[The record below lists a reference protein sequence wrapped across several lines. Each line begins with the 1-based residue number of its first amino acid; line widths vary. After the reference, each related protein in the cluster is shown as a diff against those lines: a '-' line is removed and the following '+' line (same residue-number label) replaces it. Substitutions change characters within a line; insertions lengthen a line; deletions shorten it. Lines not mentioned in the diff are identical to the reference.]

1 MDDQI
6 LRFVYIEAM
15 RDATL
20 QKAYDNPDKKWL
32 KSNEIYKMVEDDL
45 KELVYKVT
53 TERFKS
59 EKEYDDYFYNVI
71 KTIRCKINE
80 KKEENKEFTFGN
92 TQKLLNIMLKYF
104 YIYSYNNDDIK
115 SRFKY
120 CHCPMDGQMMEY
132 LWKNREKIKIDK
144 IKKEFV
150 ISWGD
155 LDFNDDSIIPE
166 QYIEYQSAIREMIKE
181 DDRVDNEMSPI
192 EYDYYIWSQLE

>member
-1 MDDQI
+1 MGIQMDDQI

-80 KKEENKEFTFGN
+80 KK
-92 TQKLLNIMLKYF
+92 
-104 YIYSYNNDDIK
+104 
-115 SRFKY
+115 
-120 CHCPMDGQMMEY
+120 
-132 LWKNREKIKIDK
+132 
-144 IKKEFV
+144 
-150 ISWGD
+150 
-155 LDFNDDSIIPE
+155 
-166 QYIEYQSAIREMIKE
+166 
-181 DDRVDNEMSPI
+181 DNEI
-192 EYDYYIWSQLE
+192 